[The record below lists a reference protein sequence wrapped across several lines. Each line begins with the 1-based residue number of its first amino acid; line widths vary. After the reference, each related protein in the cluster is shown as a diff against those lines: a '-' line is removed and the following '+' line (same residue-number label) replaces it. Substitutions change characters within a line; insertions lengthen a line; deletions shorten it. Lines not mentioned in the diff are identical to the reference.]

1 VVGGGGKEGG
11 LYNDMSRRVWK
22 GDSVGAG
29 VCVLMTHR
37 GAAHWLIK
45 RSGLHTDVCA
55 RVSVSV

>member
-29 VCVLMTHR
+29 VCVLMTHT

-45 RSGLHTDVCA
+45 GADYTQMCVLG
-55 RVSVSV
+55 